1 MFYSDYKTILSTV
14 NSFTKTSL
22 NIEIVSSDEGKHMNP
37 TQEKQNDFIFFLRG
51 WSVLPLPC
59 LQMSPVRQLLLDLYQ
74 KGWIHSHSVDKAVTG
89 L

>member
-37 TQEKQNDFIFFLRG
+37 TQEKQNDFIFFSAWLICFTT
-51 WSVLPLPC
+51 SL
-59 LQMSPVRQLLLDLYQ
+59 SAD
-74 KGWIHSHSVDKAVTG
+74 VTG
-89 L
+89 AAAAIGFIPERMNPFSQCG